1 MTTTQNERL
10 RELLEP
16 LAAAVG
22 VDLEEVTLTKVGG
35 SRVLDVVVDADGGI
49 DLDLVADLSREIG
62 EALEAP
68 EGTAV
73 LGDAEYRLEVGS
85 PGVDRLLTLPRH
97 WRRARTRLV
106 KAHLEPGGEVVGR
119 VTEVDDEGVLLV
131 IPPVKGRGKAKE
143 RRVAFAE
150 IAKARV
156 QVEFNRRSG
165 DPAIDEAADEAVDEV
180 DEGVDD
186 GAGDEAADEAADAE
200 A

>member
-1 MTTTQNERL
+1 MTTTQKERL
-10 RELLEP
+10 HELLEP
-16 LAAAVG
+16 LAVAVG

-62 EALEAP
+62 EALDTP
-68 EGTAV
+68 EGAAV

-106 KAHLEPGGEVVGR
+106 KAQLEPGGEVTGR
-119 VTEVDDEGVLLV
+119 VTAVDDEGVLLE
-131 IPPVKGRGKAKE
+131 IPPVKGRGKKTE

-156 QVEFNRRSG
+156 QVEFNRKSG
-165 DPAIDEAADEAVDEV
+165 DPVLDEAEPADEPDTEQSDAEQS
-180 DEGVDD
+180 
-186 GAGDEAADEAADAE
+186 GDADA
-200 A
+200 

>member
-1 MTTTQNERL
+1 MTTTQKERL
-10 RELLEP
+10 HELLEP
-16 LAAAVG
+16 LAVAVG

-62 EALEAP
+62 EALESP

-106 KAHLEPGGEVVGR
+106 KAQLEPGGEVLGR
-119 VTEVDDEGVLLV
+119 VTEVDDEGVLLE
-131 IPPVKGRGKAKE
+131 IPPVKGRGKKTE

-156 QVEFNRRSG
+156 QVEFNRKSG
-165 DPAIDEAADEAVDEV
+165 DPVLDEAEPADEPDTEQSDAEQS
-180 DEGVDD
+180 
-186 GAGDEAADEAADAE
+186 GDADA
-200 A
+200 